1 MFGLLPGEL
10 WRCLLLLPFTSTTT
24 SFRATWFEEPRSSPS
39 SYLEIQQNNIKNQDD
54 RHFIVILILQ
64 RKEFSSRLRHL
75 DICCCSDHRLNL
87 SVFRGQ
93 SVRNLGENVI
103 PKLILYQVGMFLS
116 EKQRQFRESLFVM
129 RFLVED
135 FVNNLQSLLSIDIK
149 TGFIK
154 QGNQEPFTE

>member
-1 MFGLLPGEL
+1 MSAVTTFHVYNNVIQSHVI
-10 WRCLLLLPFTSTTT
+10 WRAPLVSILIPRNTT
-24 SFRATWFEEPRSSPS
+24 EEK
-39 SYLEIQQNNIKNQDD
+39 IMHIKSQDYW
-54 RHFIVILILQ
+54 HFIVILILQ

-93 SVRNLGENVI
+93 SVRNLRENVI
-103 PKLILYQVGMFLS
+103 PKLILYQVGMFLN

-135 FVNNLQSLLSIDIK
+135 FVNNLQYLLRIDIK

-154 QGNQEPFTE
+154 QGNQEPLQKRSIRY